1 MAYFKVKGG
10 KKLHGSIAVS
20 SGKNGTVAILCAS
33 LMVRGGSVV
42 LKDVDRVTEVLRLLQ
57 LFEGIGVKHTWTD
70 NTTLRISIPKKLQIE
85 NIDKKLCAS
94 MRISLLFL
102 GALAKFEKRYKIYKT
117 GGCNLGKRTVTPHLF
132 ALEKYGVS
140 VTSHAS
146 YYDVTNKPLK
156 AAHVVMYESGDTTTE
171 NAIMGAVLAK
181 GVTTIKMASANYMV
195 QDLCHFLVAA
205 GAKITG
211 IGTTTVTITGVTNL
225 HSVKEYCVTPDPID
239 AMAFISLAIT
249 TNSTLTITG
258 CPIEFLELEL
268 EKLLVMGQK
277 FTLNNKRKA
286 KNNKTDLVDIH
297 ITPSKLTAPTDKI
310 YGRPFPGLNLDNLP
324 FFIPIATKAKGKTL
338 IHDWAFEN
346 RALYGLEFQKLGA
359 KTMLLDVHRLLVEG
373 PTALT
378 GNEIICVPAIRPS
391 MTLLVAAIAAK
402 GESIL
407 RNIYPIERAYI
418 NLVPRL
424 QAIGVDIQRIE
435 E

>member
-146 YYDVTNKPLK
+146 
-156 AAHVVMYESGDTTTE
+156 
-171 NAIMGAVLAK
+171 
-181 GVTTIKMASANYMV
+181 
-195 QDLCHFLVAA
+195 
-205 GAKITG
+205 
-211 IGTTTVTITGVTNL
+211 
-225 HSVKEYCVTPDPID
+225 
-239 AMAFISLAIT
+239 
-249 TNSTLTITG
+249 
-258 CPIEFLELEL
+258 
-268 EKLLVMGQK
+268 
-277 FTLNNKRKA
+277 
-286 KNNKTDLVDIH
+286 
-297 ITPSKLTAPTDKI
+297 
-310 YGRPFPGLNLDNLP
+310 
-324 FFIPIATKAKGKTL
+324 
-338 IHDWAFEN
+338 
-346 RALYGLEFQKLGA
+346 
-359 KTMLLDVHRLLVEG
+359 
-373 PTALT
+373 
-378 GNEIICVPAIRPS
+378 
-391 MTLLVAAIAAK
+391 
-402 GESIL
+402 
-407 RNIYPIERAYI
+407 
-418 NLVPRL
+418 
-424 QAIGVDIQRIE
+424 
-435 E
+435 

>member
-1 MAYFKVKGG
+1 MAYFTVKGG

-20 SGKNGTVAILCAS
+20 SGKNGTIAILCAS
-33 LMVRGGSVV
+33 LMVRGGFVV

-57 LFEGIGVKHTWTD
+57 LFEGIGVIHKWLN
-70 NTTLRISIPKKLQIE
+70 NTTLHVEIPQRLNIE

-102 GALAKFEKRYKIYKT
+102 GALAKFEKQYKIYKT
-117 GGCNLGKRTVTPHLF
+117 GGCHLGKRSVAPHLF

-140 VTSHAS
+140 ATSHDS
-146 YYDVTNKPLK
+146 YYEVKNRPLK

-205 GAKITG
+205 GAKISG
-211 IGTTTVTITGVTNL
+211 IGTTTLTITGVTNL
-225 HSVKEYCVTPDPID
+225 HSVEEYCVTPDPID

-249 TNSTLTITG
+249 TNSSLTITG

-268 EKLLVMGQK
+268 EKLRVMGQK
-277 FTLNNKRKA
+277 FTLKNKRKA
-286 KNNKTDLVDIH
+286 KNNKTNLVDIK
-297 ITPSKLTAPTDKI
+297 ITPSKLTASADKI

-359 KTMLLDVHRLLVEG
+359 KTMLLDIHRLLVEG
-373 PTALT
+373 PTTLV
-378 GNEIICVPAIRPS
+378 GNELICVPAIRPS
-391 MTLLVAAIAAK
+391 MALLVAVIAAK
-402 GESIL
+402 GESTL

-435 E
+435 D